1 MAASSERSAGGEP
14 AKSNLH
20 VLIMAGGT
28 GTRFWPK
35 SRSTR
40 PKQLLALWDE
50 KTLLQHTIDR
60 FAPLVKHARVWIV
73 TTESL
78 VEFSRNALGGAYSEV
93 RVLAEPEGK
102 NTAPCILW
110 GITEI
115 AKVDPEATIA
125 VMPADHYIGDEDAFL
140 ESVGTAVTEARERGG
155 LVTLGIR
162 PDRPETG
169 YGYIET
175 DGGHA
180 PEHAPGHAPG
190 HAPRG
195 APTKTSTTAQM
206 GAILVK
212 QFVEKPDLRTA
223 LRYIESG
230 SYLWNAGMFIFTAR
244 AGLNAFEACM
254 PELTAVFA
262 RNAPIDVKK
271 TYAEIRPED
280 AVSIDY
286 GVMES
291 AASKGIRVAVV
302 PASCGWNDVGSFT
315 ALEDINRSVQGEV
328 VTHDCNSNVVQ
339 TDAGFVALLGVNDL
353 VVVRDREVV
362 LVAAKDRAQ
371 DVKKLLE
378 KVRARFPSSV

>member
-1 MAASSERSAGGEP
+1 
-14 AKSNLH
+14 
-20 VLIMAGGT
+20 MAGGT

-35 SRSTR
+35 SRATR

-60 FAPLVKHARVWIV
+60 FAPLVSHSRVWIV

-78 VEFSRNALGGAYSEV
+78 VEASRQALGVAYSEV
-93 RVLAEPEGK
+93 RFLAEPSGK

-115 AKVDPEATIA
+115 ARTDAEATIG
-125 VMPADHYIGDEDAFL
+125 VMPADHYIGDEGAFL
-140 ESVGTAVTEARERGG
+140 ESVRTAVAEARERGG

-169 YGYIET
+169 YGYIEMERHAS
-175 DGGHA
+175 GQARQGVMHA
-180 PEHAPGHAPG
+180 PQGALAPS
-190 HAPRG
+190 G
-195 APTKTSTTAQM
+195 ANVKASTPSQSRPVP
-206 GAILVK
+206 VK

-230 SYLWNAGMFIFTAR
+230 NFLWNAGMFIFTAR
-244 AGLNAFEACM
+244 AGLNAFKACM
-254 PELTAVFA
+254 PELTGLFTES
-262 RNAPIDVKK
+262 PMIDAQKA
-271 TYAEIRPED
+271 YSRIRPED

-291 AASKGIRVAVV
+291 AVSKGIRVAVV

-315 ALEDINRSVQGEV
+315 ALEDIGCTAQGDV

-339 TDAGFVALLGVNDL
+339 TDSGFVALLGVNDL

-378 KVRARFPSSV
+378 KVRAKFPSSV